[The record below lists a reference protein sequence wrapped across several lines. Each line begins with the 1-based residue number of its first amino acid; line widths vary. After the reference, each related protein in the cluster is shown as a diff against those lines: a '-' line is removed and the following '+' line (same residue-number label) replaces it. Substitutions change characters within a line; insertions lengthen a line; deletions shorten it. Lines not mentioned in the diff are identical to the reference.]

1 MMNEYIQAEQFTLLL
16 TDIQQK
22 IEQGKINECSKMLIE
37 MLADAKTQ
45 DSYIDR
51 TYIGSLNERKH
62 STTIREID
70 RMLAKMSLVQVE
82 NVRKYAADE
91 FDEPN
96 HEAEALEAI
105 INLSRRKNMKK
116 EEQPDAE

>member
-62 STTIREID
+62 STKIREID